1 MKSKKQAQTTKFKE
15 LAKELD
21 CETDEKAF
29 EEKLKKII
37 KPEKKN
43 KGND

>member
-1 MKSKKQAQTTKFKE
+1 MSKNQTDKFKE

-29 EEKLKKII
+29 EEKLKKLV
-37 KPEKKN
+37 KPETDDKRK
-43 KGND
+43 D

>member
-1 MKSKKQAQTTKFKE
+1 MEQNKKQAQTDKFKK

-29 EEKLKKII
+29 E
-37 KPEKKN
+37 
-43 KGND
+43 